1 MLFGA
6 QGCSS
11 GEPDNWYQNQSR
23 RLIQL
28 GSCMLI
34 TVGLPD
40 LRRIITSR
48 LGSPGLIMILEL
60 KASTW
65 RRPWEPVPSSSSF
78 NINPQMDMCVSRVE
92 GILLSRRVT

>member
-23 RLIQL
+23 NPAGKLH
-28 GSCMLI
+28 
-34 TVGLPD
+34 VD
-40 LRRIITSR
+40 RRWPARSEAYITSR